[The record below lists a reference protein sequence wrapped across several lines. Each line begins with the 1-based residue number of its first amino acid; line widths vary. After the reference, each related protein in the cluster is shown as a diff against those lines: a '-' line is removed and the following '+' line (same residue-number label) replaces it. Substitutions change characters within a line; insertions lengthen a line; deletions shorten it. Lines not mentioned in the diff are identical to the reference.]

1 MSIGQCRE
9 TPPYFFR
16 HQSTVNTHDPT
27 REASPGF
34 TMHRIV
40 HMQCRGDWKVAR
52 VSIWRACAAVLCMR
66 CVYFGRASTRPY
78 SYAMRPGFCNALNCA
93 YMQCR
98 GDWKVARVSTG
109 RICVAVLCMRCVY
122 LGRAS
127 TRPYSYA
134 VRHCRCFAMRCIVHT
149 CSVGATGRSPAFLPG
164 VYALPSPWRGKCMR
178 CVYFGRASTR
188 PYSYAMRHCRCF
200 TMH

>member
-52 VSIWRACAAVLCMR
+52 VSTGRVCAAIPLAGEMYALRV
-66 CVYFGRASTRPY
+66 FRASFHSPLQLRDEALPVFY
-78 SYAMRPGFCNALNCA
+78 NALNCTYMQRIGDEA
-93 YMQCR
+93 LSVFCIVLNCTYMQCPG
-98 GDWKVARVSTG
+98 GD
-109 RICVAVLCMRCVY
+109 
-122 LGRAS
+122 
-127 TRPYSYA
+127 
-134 VRHCRCFAMRCIVHT
+134 
-149 CSVGATGRSPAFLPG
+149 
-164 VYALPSPWRGKCMR
+164 AL
-178 CVYFGRASTR
+178 
-188 PYSYAMRHCRCF
+188 RCF
-200 TMH
+200 TLC

>member
-109 RICVAVLCMRCVY
+109 RVCAAIPLAGEMYALRVF
-122 LGRAS
+122 RAS
-127 TRPYSYA
+127 FHSPLQLRDEALPVFYNALNCTYMQRIGDEALS
-134 VRHCRCFAMRCIVHT
+134 VFCIVLNCT
-149 CSVGATGRSPAFLPG
+149 YMQCPG
-164 VYALPSPWRGKCMR
+164 GDAL
-178 CVYFGRASTR
+178 
-188 PYSYAMRHCRCF
+188 RCF
-200 TMH
+200 TLC